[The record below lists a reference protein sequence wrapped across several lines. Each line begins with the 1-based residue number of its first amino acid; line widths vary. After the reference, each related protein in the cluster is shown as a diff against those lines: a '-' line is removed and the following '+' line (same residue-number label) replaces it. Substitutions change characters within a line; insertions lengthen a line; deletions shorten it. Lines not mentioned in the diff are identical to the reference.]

1 MNSFKR
7 IRAFQIELEFFLLF
21 FFFLHLIRAWPSWS
35 YRFTNLLF
43 FVNMSSNKYGT
54 TLLFKDVVYI
64 ILNSLVFSKLF
75 YCSTAWYETSKEN
88 IHKLQ
93 LMQNFVGCVL
103 TNTKKF
109 DHITPVLHELG
120 WLTIEELLRLRDVT
134 MIFKC
139 LNGLVPSYWV
149 TTKLVKRSDTH
160 SYCTGQSN
168 QLNLSQCRTFAAQ
181 RAFPFRA
188 SKYWKSISNN
198 IRNSAFVEVFKG
210 IVRLVIIRMSK
221 YKIYS

>member
-1 MNSFKR
+1 MVR
-7 IRAFQIELEFFLLF
+7 HFF
-21 FFFLHLIRAWPSWS
+21 
-35 YRFTNLLF
+35 
-43 FVNMSSNKYGT
+43 
-54 TLLFKDVVYI
+54 FKDVLYI

-109 DHITPVLHELG
+109 DHITPVIHELG
-120 WLTIEELLRLRDVT
+120 RLTIEELLRLRNVT

-149 TTKLVKRSDTH
+149 TTKLVKLSDTK
-160 SYCTGQSN
+160 TRIA
-168 QLNLSQCRTFAAQ
+168 LDRAINLTSLSADLCRAACLPLQ
-181 RAFPFRA
+181 GF
-188 SKYWKSISNN
+188 
-198 IRNSAFVEVFKG
+198 
-210 IVRLVIIRMSK
+210 
-221 YKIYS
+221 